1 MPSGTDYAKWASIE
15 ASIED
20 DDDDKA
26 RARLRDLKND
36 MTEEENRR
44 IHDCWREPEFQ
55 KMFHDYA
62 EEVSDPANKAEQ
74 ERYLA
79 QVEAEQRAEKTARG
93 GGGGAAAGGDLGPG
107 PQPEKPAGSELL
119 KPLKGFVLKTW
130 QRPAGKSDFDRDTGK
145 VFINVC
151 VHGDIEKPSAKVVT
165 APDGR
170 QGQSWSMPHLVSP
183 KPKDEKDKS
192 GHMCVVV
199 DIVFHPEVVS
209 RCDAPPPAGER
220 WKEMVASTAV
230 EMVGKLHQLDLDP
243 QYKLLKVRYFGDT
256 GEGPSTMSWKPASAF
271 EGKGETG
278 VGGGAAAAAA
288 PPPKAAPAPTPTPAP
303 QPTGRAPAAAS
314 ERAPPPPSP
323 MRNYLFTNTEEYF

>member
-93 GGGGAAAGGDLGPG
+93 GGGAAAGGDLGPG
-107 PQPEKPAGSELL
+107 PQPEKPAGSE
-119 KPLKGFVLKTW
+119 
-130 QRPAGKSDFDRDTGK
+130 
-145 VFINVC
+145 
-151 VHGDIEKPSAKVVT
+151 
-165 APDGR
+165 GR
-170 QGQSWSMPHLVSP
+170 RAWWY
-183 KPKDEKDKS
+183 
-192 GHMCVVV
+192 C
-199 DIVFHPEVVS
+199 S
-209 RCDAPPPAGER
+209 RR
-220 WKEMVASTAV
+220 
-230 EMVGKLHQLDLDP
+230 
-243 QYKLLKVRYFGDT
+243 
-256 GEGPSTMSWKPASAF
+256 
-271 EGKGETG
+271 
-278 VGGGAAAAAA
+278 
-288 PPPKAAPAPTPTPAP
+288 
-303 QPTGRAPAAAS
+303 
-314 ERAPPPPSP
+314 
-323 MRNYLFTNTEEYF
+323 